1 MTPFIAV
8 KGRGKAANVNAF
20 PNASLVPVGFA
31 REDAYVVS
39 AEVVVSISCMLHNC

>member
-8 KGRGKAANVNAF
+8 KGRGKAANIDAF

-31 REDAYVVS
+31 GEDAYIAF
-39 AEVVVSISCMLHNC
+39 AEMMRPLRVA